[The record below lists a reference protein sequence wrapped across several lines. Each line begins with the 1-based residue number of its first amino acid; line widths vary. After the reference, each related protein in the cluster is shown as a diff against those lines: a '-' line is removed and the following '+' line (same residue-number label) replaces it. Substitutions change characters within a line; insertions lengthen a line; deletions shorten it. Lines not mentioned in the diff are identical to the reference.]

1 MTKNLIFSYFI
12 CVYNTIFI
20 NLFKDWWN
28 LIQAE
33 WRESNGQPYLYVKAD
48 THYELGVA
56 TGKGLVKQIA
66 TSRMINQY
74 FPKLLRISYEEFVST
89 AREYLPYIPENY
101 QDEIRGM
108 SIGASEASGQTFSFN
123 DILVQ
128 ALALEVLYGRYNFD
142 PGDIDLNT
150 HQACTCLG
158 AVNKDGSVV
167 MGQNYDA
174 AGQSIATM
182 AWVLHKVGDGP
193 YIFSAR
199 LGGVPAM
206 PIGKNEHGVA
216 MVVNVIN
223 STVTAPVM
231 KPRFVRVR
239 EAFETCKTA
248 QEAYKIMFEND
259 EFPFSLNMLISD
271 PEKIIGVQIMPQEIR
286 PNDVKDI
293 QVQANTYDYV
303 DWQKYLRDPDY
314 SLERHQRAS
323 HLLHKS
329 YTESEKITNEM
340 IRDILRDSPIICRD
354 VEGDKAQTVVFMT
367 RETFGLGNARGKVGK
382 IPI

>member
-1 MTKNLIFSYFI
+1 MQTG
-12 CVYNTIFI
+12 
-20 NLFKDWWN
+20 
-28 LIQAE
+28 

-48 THYELGVA
+48 THFELGLA

-66 TSRMINQY
+66 ASRMMNQL
-74 FPKLLRISYEEFVST
+74 FPKLLNISFEEFVSA
-89 AREYLPYIPENY
+89 AREYLPFIPEKY

-108 SIGASEASGQTFSFN
+108 AIGASEASGQAFSFN

-128 ALALEVLYGRYNFD
+128 ALALEVLYGRYNFN
-142 PGDIDLNT
+142 PRSIDLNT
-150 HQACTCLG
+150 FQACTCLG

-199 LGGVPAM
+199 LGGVPGM
-206 PIGKNEHGVA
+206 PVGKNEHGLA

-231 KPRFVRVR
+231 KPRFVRAR

-248 QEAYKIMFEND
+248 QEAFKVMFEND

-286 PNDVKDI
+286 PNYVKDI
-293 QVQANTYDYV
+293 QVQANKYDYI

-314 SLERHQRAS
+314 SLERYQRANR
-323 HLLHKS
+323 LLRKT
-329 YTESEKITNEM
+329 YMENEKITNEM
-340 IRDILRDSPIICRD
+340 MLDILSDSPIICRD
-354 VEGDKAQTVVFMT
+354 DKSDRAQTIAFMT
-367 RETFGLGNARGKVGK
+367 RETFGLGNARGNVGR